1 MSVKFALIGGK
12 VNREHLP
19 NKIEEE
25 IFKLSGK
32 KTPKVLFCPYA
43 AKDIDKTIKKFH
55 SLVSNLDC
63 EIIDLTFENVGLF
76 DEYLNKA
83 DILYISG
90 GVSDDLYE
98 FFIKNGLDKI
108 LIKYLDTDKIYA
120 GLSAGAML
128 YTKISMGDKYMYSD
142 NFHNYNY
149 RMVKGLGILNISIC
163 PHYQNEDLICYNGEV
178 ENIKI
183 DSFGIEEDC
192 CLVIDGNKYYVIKEE
207 RCMSVYEFIEPNFQ
221 MNPLYEGEIYEKTG
235 GFRA

>member
-98 FFIKNGLDKI
+98 FFIKG
-108 LIKYLDTDKIYA
+108 
-120 GLSAGAML
+120 SEHS
-128 YTKISMGDKYMYSD
+128 IS
-142 NFHNYNY
+142 
-149 RMVKGLGILNISIC
+149 
-163 PHYQNEDLICYNGEV
+163 
-178 ENIKI
+178 
-183 DSFGIEEDC
+183 
-192 CLVIDGNKYYVIKEE
+192 
-207 RCMSVYEFIEPNFQ
+207 
-221 MNPLYEGEIYEKTG
+221 KTG
-235 GFRA
+235 DLNSLFLFKNALELQIPNDEEIITRLFGNENQVKFIDNYVQHRCNSNLPKNRTAQILTDVPTAKTLLEEMLDNAKEDKTGKKK